1 MLKKAFVLFLCGLF
15 LCLSVISG
23 GVVAS
28 AEECEHDFVNGW
40 SLIEPASCTRPCV
53 EYKCCAK
60 DGCSEILEVILS
72 PALGHSFSNGSCEV
86 CGAILGDVNTDK
98 KIDIRDLVEMKEN
111 LLDDSYTY
119 DSLSDINID
128 GAVNADDMVALKKM
142 LFAKF

>member
-23 GVVAS
+23 GAVAS
-28 AEECEHDFVNGW
+28 AEECEHVYGDW
-40 SLIEPASCTRPCV
+40 SMIAPATCTEPSV
-53 EYKCCAK
+53 EYKVCINC
-60 DGCSEILEVILS
+60 EELVEFVLE
-72 PALGHSFSNGSCEV
+72 PATGHSFSNGTCEV

-98 KIDIRDLVEMKEN
+98 EIDIRDLVEMKEN